1 MGMSGHSKWS
11 TIKHKK
17 AAEDSKRGKV
27 FGEVARMIRVAVK
40 AGKSGD
46 PNMNPALR
54 IPLEKARAANMP
66 KENID
71 RAIARGLGKAANG
84 AVFEEVT
91 YEGFGPGGV
100 GFMVFAVTDNR
111 NRSGSAVRT
120 CFERHGGSLSGP
132 GAASYLFSLSAE
144 GNPQVKIP
152 LPLTDPDLTA
162 KVYSLVEALEELDDV
177 EVVVSNMVV

>member
-1 MGMSGHSKWS
+1 MSGHSKWS

-46 PNMNPALR
+46 VNMNPALR
-54 IPLEKARAANMP
+54 IPLEKARAVNMP
-66 KENID
+66 RENID
-71 RAIARGLGKAANG
+71 RAIARGLGKTASG
-84 AVFEEVT
+84 AVFEEVV

-111 NRSGSAVRT
+111 NRTGSEVRM
-120 CFERHGGSLSGP
+120 CFERHGGTLSGP
-132 GAASYLFSLSAE
+132 GAASYLFSMNAAGS
-144 GNPQVKIP
+144 PQIKIP
-152 LPLTDPDLTA
+152 LPVTEADLREKVQGLTD
-162 KVYSLVEALEELDDV
+162 ALEELDEV
-177 EVVVSNMVV
+177 EVVISNMTV